1 MRLCVYAAFS
11 LSIQRRERINIR
23 VHKEGDET
31 CPYCRPE
38 KHERGEKSKPFQS
51 KKRIETSSPLCPNLS
66 IYVRIN
72 IGKEGWSM
80 NRNGIS
86 TTVLIN
92 SSTPDDFLFVS
103 LIRKKKISHIR
114 ILFLR
119 KETASSFLLSSHI
132 RRNFSKLYLILTIF

>member
-92 SSTPDDFLFVS
+92 SSTPDDFLS
-103 LIRKKKISHIR
+103 IPLIRKKFL
-114 ILFLR
+114 ILEFYSYEKKQSLPPLFF
-119 KETASSFLLSSHI
+119 FLLTFEETF
-132 RRNFSKLYLILTIF
+132 RNYI

>member
-92 SSTPDDFLFVS
+92 SSTPDDFLS
-103 LIRKKKISHIR
+103 ILLIRKKFL
-114 ILFLR
+114 ILEFYSYKKKLLPLFF
-119 KETASSFLLSSHI
+119 FLLTFEETF
-132 RRNFSKLYLILTIF
+132 RNYI